1 MIRSMTARSWVPR
14 DDSRSADTPLKSR
27 AAAALC
33 GDDGFSLA
41 EVIVAMS
48 LFVIVSISSLIALTT
63 LVKVTS
69 NTQNRVA
76 ASNLA
81 RQEVE
86 RLRGE
91 NSTSSQLD
99 AAAITQASVHGTTYT
114 ITPTMNPVSTV
125 MCNPGSSRQ
134 VTVVVA
140 WNSSG
145 SRSVRYDTV
154 LSC

>member
-1 MIRSMTARSWVPR
+1 MIRSMTARSWAAR
-14 DDSRSADTPLKSR
+14 DDSRSAEASSDRELKS
-27 AAAALC
+27 
-33 GDDGFSLA
+33 DDGFSLV

-48 LFVIVSISSLIALTT
+48 LFVIVSISTLIALVT
-63 LVKVTS
+63 LVQVTS

-99 AAAITQASVHGTTYT
+99 AAAITQTTVHGTTYT
-114 ITPTMNPVSTV
+114 ITPTMTPVSTV
-125 MCNPGSSRQ
+125 ICNPGSSRQ
-134 VTVVVA
+134 VTVVVS
-140 WNSSG
+140 WNNSG
-145 SRSVRYDTV
+145 KRTVRYDTV